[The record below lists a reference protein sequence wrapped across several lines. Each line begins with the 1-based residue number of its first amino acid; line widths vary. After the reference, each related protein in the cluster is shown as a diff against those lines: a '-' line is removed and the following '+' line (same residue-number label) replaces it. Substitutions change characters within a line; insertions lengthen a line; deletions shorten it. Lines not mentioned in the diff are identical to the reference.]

1 MLNTRWRRQSRNCA
15 VGMYPLACAGALAL
29 AAGPAL
35 AQDNDTLK
43 VVSWG
48 GEYEESQRYAYFEPY
63 TEKTGVEFEVY
74 NYEGDFDRVIEQVEG
89 GDVEWQL
96 VDVTLADAVRG
107 CDGGYLEPIPPS
119 ILQPAPDGTPPMED
133 FLPNTLHECAVGLII
148 WSTLFVYDVDQF
160 DGDEQPASM
169 EDVFDTERFPGT
181 RGFRRTARNTLEYAL
196 MGDGVAPEDVYVE
209 LDTEEGVDR
218 AFAKLDEIRDD
229 IRWWEDGATPQQWL
243 TDGEVAMTTAYNGRA
258 FHHIMEEDQN
268 WEYIWDGQMLE
279 FDLWAI
285 PRGADNLSQ
294 ILDFVAFSTGTEPL
308 AEQTEVMSYA
318 PARRSS
324 LPLVRDEYR
333 SHLPTAP
340 ANMRNALHNDF
351 IWWAE
356 NQEEMDERFAAWLD
370 ADE

>member
-1 MLNTRWRRQSRNCA
+1 MLNNRLRRYSPIDGAR
-15 VGMYPLACAGALAL
+15 VPRIFLAGLLMVPVATAS
-29 AAGPAL
+29 
-35 AQDNDTLK
+35 AQDEMLT

-48 GEYEESQRYAYFEPY
+48 GEYEESQWYAYHDPY
-63 TEKTGVEFEVY
+63 TEKTGVEIETV
-74 NYEGDFDRVIEQVEG
+74 NYGGDFDLVIEQVESG
-89 GDVEWQL
+89 EVEWQL
-96 VDVTLADAVRG
+96 VDVTLADAMRG

-119 ILQPAPDGTPPMED
+119 ILEPAPDGTPPMDD

-148 WSTLFVYDVDQF
+148 WSTLFVYDKDAF
-160 DGDEQPASM
+160 DGDGQPETMA
-169 EDVFDTERFPGT
+169 DVFDTARFPGE

-196 MGDGVAPEDVYVE
+196 MGDGVPPEDVYAE
-209 LDTEEGVDR
+209 LTAEGGIER
-218 AFAKLDEIRDD
+218 AFAKLDEIRDS

-243 TDGEVAMTTAYNGRA
+243 TDGEVVMTAAYNGRA
-258 FHHIMEEDQN
+258 FNHIIHEGQN

-285 PRGADNLSQ
+285 PRGADNLSR
-294 ILDFVAFSTGTEPL
+294 ILDYVAFSTGTEPL
-308 AEQTEVMSYA
+308 ADQTEVMSYA

-333 SHLPTAP
+333 PHLPTAP
-340 ANMRNALHNDF
+340 ANMRNALQNDF

-370 ADE
+370 EGE